1 MNFHQKR
8 LLNIYH
14 LGKNQVRSLLVGAG
28 NLFTAAEA
36 RFCENN
42 KDTKETQNIEIFI
55 ILEEKFNLLFI
66 N

>member
-1 MNFHQKR
+1 M
-8 LLNIYH
+8 
-14 LGKNQVRSLLVGAG
+14 VGAG

-42 KDTKETQNIEIFI
+42 RNTKETQNIEIFI
-55 ILEEKFNLLFI
+55 ILEEKFNLLFR

>member
-1 MNFHQKR
+1 M
-8 LLNIYH
+8 
-14 LGKNQVRSLLVGAG
+14 VGAG

-42 KDTKETQNIEIFI
+42 KNTKETQNIKIFI
-55 ILEEKFNLLFI
+55 ILEEEYNLLFI